1 MAIHF
6 PSISSVYA
14 ADRAV
19 ARTPAARQSSTQPAL
34 SQKELAQTV
43 AAAAA
48 PSSSSSSST
57 STSGSTAA
65 GASGTSSSSSSNTST
80 AATAAST
87 AASATSTPTA
97 ESVFGAN
104 PWLTDPTGT
113 GPTGTYGYNPYYF
126 ATAQTAADV
135 ASLVG
140 GTVVQVDEFAPPM
153 SGPFAQNQP
162 NEMVQLSNGTL
173 LNPGLVAS
181 FYTHGYS
188 QSTINDM
195 ISSEVTNVTKGT

>member
-1 MAIHF
+1 
-6 PSISSVYA
+6 
-14 ADRAV
+14 
-19 ARTPAARQSSTQPAL
+19 
-34 SQKELAQTV
+34 
-43 AAAAA
+43 
-48 PSSSSSSST
+48 
-57 STSGSTAA
+57 
-65 GASGTSSSSSSNTST
+65 
-80 AATAAST
+80 
-87 AASATSTPTA
+87 
-97 ESVFGAN
+97 
-104 PWLTDPTGT
+104 
-113 GPTGTYGYNPYYF
+113 
-126 ATAQTAADV
+126 
-135 ASLVG
+135 VG